1 MYDFCTSTAVENKE
15 IEEIMEELK
24 DGDKESLLMDMLI
37 KTTVDSI
44 TQHEIIHL
52 SNQINA
58 YRYLSRQFAL

>member
-52 SNQINA
+52 NQINA